1 MITATSASVFCHP
14 QLASASAGLLQD
26 GGQLTK
32 SEKGLCAGVSM
43 PRKKEIC
50 PHSLS
55 VGSSFCLIVRNV
67 SHVHSCSVANER
79 VTVATAGF
87 SNQDSRL
94 LHQQSGMF
102 AARATGWRK
111 VELEKVMLVSEVG
124 NMVVCP

>member
-1 MITATSASVFCHP
+1 
-14 QLASASAGLLQD
+14 
-26 GGQLTK
+26 
-32 SEKGLCAGVSM
+32 M

-50 PHSLS
+50 LHSLS
-55 VGSSFCLIVRNV
+55 VGSSFCLIVRNI

-87 SNQDSRL
+87 SNQDSQF

-102 AARATGWRK
+102 AAGTTGWRK

-124 NMVVCP
+124 NMEVCH